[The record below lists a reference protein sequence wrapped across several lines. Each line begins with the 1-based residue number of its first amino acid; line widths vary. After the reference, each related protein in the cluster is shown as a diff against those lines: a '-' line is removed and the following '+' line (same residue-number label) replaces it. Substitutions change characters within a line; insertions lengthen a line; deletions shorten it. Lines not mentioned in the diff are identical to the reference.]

1 MAAKKKPEPKAA
13 VEEAEPKQV
22 HMRRGDANAYVS
34 PAEVDTFIEAGWE
47 KA

>member
-34 PAEVDTFIEAGWE
+34 PEEVDTFIEAGWE